1 MVSKALED
9 AFSELQLETEDIVI
23 ETVQM
28 LKDDYDAT
36 MQKVLDIIALWWI
49 HNDIKNLTEAQNHIP
64 ELMRELDGVIDPAN
78 EQYVEGM
85 TEMFA
90 QVFEFNYDYARKVLD
105 MGEDEDENG
114 LLLFA
119 ALGLATLPWAS
130 DGLTYQDR
138 MTLRKEQLKEEIR
151 MITLRGVAMGYSSKR
166 IVEMV
171 RKEMGKSKYRGVQM
185 MVDEAN
191 HFANE
196 SIRQLGKDN
205 FSGYEISEV
214 LDMMTC
220 DHCRRMH
227 GRKFEWSEYD
237 IGLTAPQFH
246 NSCRGRIIPI
256 GKKPQNI

>member
-1 MVSKALED
+1 MVSRELEI
-9 AFSELQLETEDIVI
+9 AFCELQLETEDIVI

-28 LKDDYDAT
+28 LRNDYDAT
-36 MQKVLDIIALWWI
+36 MRKVLDIIALWWL
-49 HNDIKNLTEAQNHIP
+49 HNNIKDLSDAQTYMP

-90 QVFEFNYDYARKVLD
+90 QVFEFNYEYARGTLHIEEEKD
-105 MGEDEDENG
+105 SNPMF
-114 LLLFA
+114 LFA

-138 MTLRKEQLKEEIR
+138 MALRKAQLKEEIR
-151 MITLRGVAMGYSSKR
+151 MIVLRGATMGYDTKR
-166 IVEMV
+166 IMEMV

-196 SIRQLGKDN
+196 AIRQLAIDKFG
-205 FSGYEISEV
+205 GYEISEV
-214 LDMMTC
+214 LDMKTC
-220 DHCRRMH
+220 SHCRGMH
-227 GRKFEWSEYD
+227 GKKYPWSEYD
-237 IGLTAPQFH
+237 VGLTAPQFH

-256 GKKPQNI
+256 DKKPQNI